1 MYGEGWSGER
11 EREKGELGR
20 KFEMWPKPLSGGREI
35 YESSLDLIINYRTV
49 ERR

>member
-1 MYGEGWSGER
+1 MAKDGVERER

-35 YESSLDLIINYRTV
+35 HESSLDLIINYRTV